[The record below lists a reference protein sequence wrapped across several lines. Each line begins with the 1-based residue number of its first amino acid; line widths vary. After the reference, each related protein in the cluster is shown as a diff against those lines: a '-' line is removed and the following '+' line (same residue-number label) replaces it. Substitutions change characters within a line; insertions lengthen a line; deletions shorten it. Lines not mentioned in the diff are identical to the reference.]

1 MNQTP
6 EIQITAVPTT
16 AVVPKDISNGVTRPK
31 AGTVTARVWEICGEL
46 SAIAGSPADRAHV
59 INAGISE
66 GINAATI
73 ATQHGRWRKY
83 HGLVADTPEAKAE
96 KAAAA
101 AKVKAEKEA
110 AAKAKKEA
118 AVKAKAAAAEAKA
131 AEAKAAEAKAVAE
144 VKEVVE
150 TAIEDDISIEDDIV
164 IEDDISIEDDIVIED
179 DIAAQ

>member
-73 ATQHGRWRKY
+73 ATQHGKWRKY

-101 AKVKAEKEA
+101 AKVKSEKEA

-150 TAIEDDISIEDDIV
+150 TAIEDDISIEDDI
-164 IEDDISIEDDIVIED
+164 EDDISIEDDI
-179 DIAAQ
+179 AAQ

>member
-164 IEDDISIEDDIVIED
+164 IEDDI
-179 DIAAQ
+179 AAQ